1 MPTNDVWPVSGN
13 PFDPVADREV
23 IERALARLPMPQR
36 AVVTLHHQ
44 FGLTLE
50 RVAEVLGVPVG
61 TVWSRL
67 HRAMDGLRAAIE
79 ADEREGLGTPDLRL
93 PGSTPA
99 RPRARAWV
107 PGPVPPPP
115 SSVDGRRIVVSHD
128 GSGDLPSITD
138 AIRVARDGDLVL
150 VRPGTYRESVVVRRD
165 IAIVGDG
172 DRDAIVLDF
181 HGQDQRASLPERP
194 GLQTPFGVLLDHTRG
209 SLTNLTI
216 RGPRDSVAIL
226 VDGGAPTIRYVAGN
240 LDGAW
245 QGGMWLRNF
254 VFVMGDAGGLIAD
267 CISDAHVFVW
277 PGSPTIERNDLGASL
292 LVGAPSTRAILRD
305 NAVRIRSRT
314 DWAIGVGSGAAP
326 TIEGNEVSWFEGS
339 AICLGEHTTAIIRG
353 NVVRASRTGIA
364 LKASAI
370 ATVTDNDVEATVTGI
385 LVAGG
390 DSVVA
395 GNVLSGTASGG
406 IVVTGASVPILER
419 NEIDPSV
426 HSPLVIGSPVVRPT
440 LTTVTGATR

>member
-1 MPTNDVWPVSGN
+1 MVAQDGTGDV
-13 PFDPVADREV
+13 
-23 IERALARLPMPQR
+23 
-36 AVVTLHHQ
+36 
-44 FGLTLE
+44 
-50 RVAEVLGVPVG
+50 
-61 TVWSRL
+61 
-67 HRAMDGLRAAIE
+67 
-79 ADEREGLGTPDLRL
+79 
-93 PGSTPA
+93 
-99 RPRARAWV
+99 
-107 PGPVPPPP
+107 
-115 SSVDGRRIVVSHD
+115 
-128 GSGDLPSITD
+128 PSITD
-138 AIRVARDGDLVL
+138 AVRMARDGDLVL

-194 GLQTPFGVLLDHTRG
+194 GLQTPFGVLLDHTRA

-267 CISDAHVFVW
+267 CASDAHVFVW

-305 NAVRIRSRT
+305 NMVRIRSRT
-314 DWAIGVGSGAAP
+314 DWAIGVGQGAAP
-326 TIEGNEVSWFEGS
+326 TIEGNEVSWFQGS
-339 AICLGEHTTAIIRG
+339 AICIGAHSNAIIRG

-364 LKASAI
+364 VHESAR
-370 ATVTDNDVEATVTGI
+370 ATVADNDVEATITGI
-385 LVAGG
+385 LVRG
-390 DSVVA
+390 DAVVA

-406 IVVTGASVPILER
+406 IIVTGARRAILER

-426 HSPLVIGSPVVRPT
+426 HSPSAIGWPGVRPT
-440 LTTVTGATR
+440 LTTATGATR